1 MNKAPYG
8 SWKSPI
14 SSALVAASSVKL
26 NDLTVEGDFIYW
38 LEGRAAEGGRNVLI
52 QCDPDGS
59 TKELTPPEMNVRTL
73 AHEYGG
79 GAYVVSEGEVF
90 FSNYTDQRLYRINKK
105 GLIEPI
111 SPANSKYYYADAIVD
126 RKHNRIICV
135 CEDHSYDGEEAI
147 TTLVEINLADGKQ
160 EMLAAGNDFYSS
172 VRLSPDGK
180 QLAWLSWSH
189 PNMPWDGTSLWVAP
203 VGNDGS
209 LSNIGKIA
217 GSPTESIIQP
227 EWSPDGIL
235 HYISDRSGWWNI
247 YRHEDYTDGETVW
260 ESQYEFGGP
269 QWVFGLSTYA
279 FLDAET
285 IIATYCDK
293 GVWRLARIDLAKK
306 TNSTYDLPFTHYSYV
321 HVLGSKAVFKA
332 GSPTQSSSVTVFDLK
347 TKEINILKSSS
358 SLKIEEGYL
367 SIPKMIEFSTVD
379 GGTGYAFYY
388 PPTNKDFQAPPGEK
402 PPLLVESHGGPTS
415 ASLAVLST
423 GIQFWTSRGFAVLD
437 VNYGGSSGFGRQYRD
452 RLKGKWGIVDVDDCC
467 SAAQYLIEEGEVD
480 AKKCAITGGSAGGY
494 TTLCALTFRKLFN
507 AGASYYGISDLESLA
522 LETHKF
528 ESRYHFSLI
537 APYPEAKDIYIERSP
552 IHFTNQISCPMI
564 LLQGLEDKVVPP
576 NQSEKMYDV
585 LRSNGL
591 PVAYLPFA
599 GEQHGFRKAETI
611 QSALEAELY
620 FYGRIFGF
628 TPADELKPVEIANYA
643 MR

>member
-1 MNKAPYG
+1 MITSSFG

-14 SSALVAASSVKL
+14 GSALVASASIKL
-26 NDLTVEGDFIYW
+26 NDLTVEGEYVYW

-52 QCDPDGS
+52 QSVMTGA
-59 TKELTPPEMNVRTL
+59 TKELTPPDINVRTL

-90 FSNYTDQRLYRINKK
+90 FSNYKDQRLHRRNKE
-105 GLIEPI
+105 GVIEAI
-111 SPANSKYYYADAIVD
+111 SPADSKCYYADAIVD
-126 RKHNRIICV
+126 RKRNRVICV
-135 CEDHSYDGEEAI
+135 CEDHSYEGEEAI
-147 TTLVEINLADGKQ
+147 TTLVEIDIANGKQ

-189 PNMPWDGTSLWVAP
+189 PNMPWDGTTLWVAP

-209 LSNIGKIA
+209 LSNIRKVA
-217 GSPTESIIQP
+217 GGSAESIIQP

-247 YRHEDYTDGETVW
+247 YRHEDYTDGEAVW
-260 ESQYEFGGP
+260 ESQLEFGGP

-279 FLDAET
+279 FIDADT
-285 IIATYCDK
+285 IIATYCNK
-293 GVWRLARIDLAKK
+293 GVWRLARIDLKSK
-306 TNSTYDLPFTHYSYV
+306 ENSTYDLPFTHYSYV
-321 HVLGSKAVFKA
+321 RTLGSKAVFRA
-332 GSPTQSSSVTVFDLK
+332 GSPTKSSAIIVFDLE
-347 TKEINILKSSS
+347 TKEIKNLKSSS
-358 SLKIEEGYL
+358 SLNIEEGYL
-367 SIPKMIEFSTVD
+367 SIPETIEFPTVD
-379 GGTGYAFYY
+379 GCTGYAFYY

-402 PPLLVESHGGPTS
+402 PPVLVESHGGPTS
-415 ASLAVLST
+415 ACVNVLSQ

-437 VNYGGSSGFGRQYRD
+437 VNYGGSSGFGRAYRE
-452 RLKGKWGIVDVDDCC
+452 RLNGKWGIVDVDDCC
-467 SAAQYLIEEGEVD
+467 SAAQFLIDAGKVD
-480 AKKCAITGGSAGGY
+480 ANKCAITGGSAGGY
-494 TTLCALTFRKLFN
+494 TTLCALTFRKLFK
-507 AGASYYGISDLESLA
+507 AGASYYGISDLEALA

-537 APYPEAKDIYIERSP
+537 APYPEAKEIYIERSP
-552 IHFTNQISCPMI
+552 VHFTHQISCPMI

-611 QSALEAELY
+611 QKALEAELY

-628 TPADELKPVEIANYA
+628 KPADNLAPVEIANYA
-643 MR
+643 IR